1 MPILRLSSGAT
12 PGLVLFEL
20 GMGLLT
26 LFLINLLVTLVE
38 GVSLTLLKWNNFPRS
53 IVISLLMN
61 TLSSLVAG
69 MLLILLQAT
78 PIVWLVTSFLLS
90 VLIEALVL
98 GKVQPVW
105 GYKNWLFSLTA
116 NLSSFLILILP
127 AYLFSLY
134 D

>member
-38 GVSLTLLKWNNFPRS
+38 GVSLTLLRWNNFPRS

>member
-78 PIVWLVTSFLLS
+78 PIAWLVTSFLLS